1 MLEKVNDWI
10 GFVFCETAFRM
21 MPDEMVERCIYQAL
35 GESDEDIDGYVTFQ
49 YEDYRYY
56 DQAFFTVGSTLYR
69 IGCLFYAM
77 GEASGP
83 RLILPKH
90 FVKTDGETEDE

>member
-1 MLEKVNDWI
+1 MRTMCDWI

-83 RLILPKH
+83 VLIMPKQW
-90 FVKTDGETEDE
+90 GETEDE